1 MGTKMSENHYLRINV
16 NEFMSMKPEEQ
27 NSLLCMQDDI
37 VWGGKCLGA
46 EKEYRFLQTLQPL
59 YKDIL
64 K

>member
-1 MGTKMSENHYLRINV
+1 MSENHYLRINV

-46 EKEYRFLQTLQPL
+46 EKESTDSFKPCSPYIKTS
-59 YKDIL
+59 
-64 K
+64 